1 MPSPF
6 IVRRFLLLG
15 SLSLLSFTGFTA
27 QSATQSSSQS
37 VTATQ
42 SSSQPITSTNI
53 ASLHSTTSKSAHV
66 EVVSKQS
73 QSQPAKI
80 ADSNSLNRGG
90 DTQSDKRESAVFR
103 FFVEREMQND
113 PRVVKFS
120 GHPCG
125 YVATTRVNV
134 MPDVGNKEF
143 TPDKVIEIPR
153 PSRDLRSLAG
163 SKTLRRWAKPID
175 SEVIAIAGDR
185 ILVNVG
191 QGRTYWIEPSGKFER
206 QTTPIS
212 APKPELDRTDLGK
225 HPAFPT
231 SDYAK
236 RWRFKDLNSGKER
249 VIIYEVNCS

>member
-1 MPSPF
+1 MPSSF

-15 SLSLLSFTGFTA
+15 SLSLLSFTGFT
-27 QSATQSSSQS
+27 TQSSSQS

-53 ASLHSTTSKSAHV
+53 ASLHSTNSESATV
-66 EVVSKQS
+66 EVASKQS
-73 QSQPAKI
+73 QSQPTKI
-80 ADSNSLNRGG
+80 ADSNSLDRRG
-90 DTQSDKRESAVFR
+90 DTQVDNRESAVFR

-113 PRVVKFS
+113 PRVVRFS

-125 YVATTRVNV
+125 YVATTRVNI
-134 MPDVGNKEF
+134 MPNVGNKDF
-143 TPDKVIEIPR
+143 TPDKVVEIPR

-191 QGRTYWIEPSGKFER
+191 QGRTYWIEPSGKFQR
-206 QTTPIS
+206 QTTPLS
-212 APKPELDRTDLGK
+212 VPKPELDETDLGR
-225 HPAFPT
+225 HPEFIK

-236 RWRFKDLNSGKER
+236 LWRFKDLNSGQER